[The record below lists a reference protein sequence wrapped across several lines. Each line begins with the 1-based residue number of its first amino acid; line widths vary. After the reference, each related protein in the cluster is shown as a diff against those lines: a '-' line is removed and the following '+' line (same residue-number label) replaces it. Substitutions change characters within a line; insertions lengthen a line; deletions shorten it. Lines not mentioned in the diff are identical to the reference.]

1 MNNLKKR
8 NKEVFNVEKSLK
20 NLLKNGSFFT
30 LIEIPSISKTDKL
43 DNFKENF
50 LEINDILIKHNN
62 NFKDIKEEEVSENL
76 RYGIALLDK
85 DQSIDTYDSVELAKD
100 FFSEAIINVLYMSG
114 KNTTAPL
121 VKRYISKCIEYGI
134 QNIIP
139 STGNGYKSTKK
150 KQKSK
155 YFDSVHSL
163 HIIKK
168 EFKNAGLFP
177 GATVNPFKYVTTDLF
192 AQYFKLIK
200 KIHFGANFI
209 VAQSGWDMKKYQEL
223 RWYLNERDYNLPTI
237 ARLQFLNP
245 QIADKI
251 INKQFP
257 GIFISRDLQII
268 LDKEKEFGPTQFEAA
283 QWRRLQIQAAGCR
296 LMGYS
301 GIQISGLQSPKQ
313 VQTALLKLK
322 ESQEEFTDFETWK
335 QTYDEHFS
343 RSDMAPFEHRYYMFK
358 NLFQEQYTNNKFI
371 EKKGIPPCSVS
382 QKLKYF
388 ISKKIFSQANLLA
401 PNEHIFSKKI
411 LVNCPSCTYCR
422 LPATHYICPET
433 CPKGLANG
441 PCGGSSINGNC
452 ELNNKVPCIHRKR
465 VKLAVWLNQ
474 LDLLEERYIKHPEE
488 GEKSKI

>member
-8 NKEVFNVEKSLK
+8 NKTVYKVKKSLK
-20 NLLKNGSFFT
+20 NLLKSGSFFT
-30 LIEIPSISKTDKL
+30 LIEIPSLIKTDKS

-50 LEINDILIKHNN
+50 LEINDILLKHNN
-62 NFKDIKEEEVSENL
+62 LKNTEEEEISENL
-76 RYGIALLDK
+76 RCGIALLDK
-85 DQSIDTYDSVELAKD
+85 NQSIDTYDSVELAKD
-100 FFSEAIINVLYMSG
+100 FFSEELINVLYMSG

-121 VKRYISKCIEYGI
+121 IKRYITKCVEYGI

-139 STGNGYKSTKK
+139 TTGNGYKLIKNKK
-150 KQKSK
+150 SSK

-168 EFKNAGLFP
+168 EFKDADLFP
-177 GATVNPFKYVTTDLF
+177 GATVNPFKYVTADLF

-200 KIHFGANFI
+200 KINFGANFI

-223 RWYLNERDYNLPTI
+223 RWYLNERDYNIPTI
-237 ARLQFLNP
+237 ARLQFLHP
-245 QIADKI
+245 QTANQI
-251 INKQFP
+251 IHKEFP
-257 GIFISRDLQII
+257 GIYISRDLKII
-268 LDKEKEFGPTQFEAA
+268 LDKEKEYGTGQFEAS

-301 GIQISGLQSPKQ
+301 GIQISGLKSPKQ
-313 VQTALLKLK
+313 VQTALVKLT
-322 ESQEEFTDFETWK
+322 ESQEEFKDFETWK
-335 QTYDEHFS
+335 KTYNDHFS
-343 RSDMAPFEHRYYMFK
+343 RSDMAPFEHRYYMFN
-358 NLFQEQYTNNKFI
+358 NLFEEQYTNKKFI
-371 EKKGIPPCSVS
+371 EKKGIPPCSIS

-388 ISKKIFSQANLLA
+388 ISKKLFSQANLLD
-401 PNEHIFSKKI
+401 PNEHIFSKKL
-411 LVNCPSCTYCR
+411 LVQCPSCTYCR

-441 PCGGSSINGNC
+441 PCGGSLINGNC
-452 ELNNKVPCIHRKR
+452 ELNNKTPCIHQKR

-474 LDLLEERYIKHPEE
+474 LDLLEERYIKHPEQ